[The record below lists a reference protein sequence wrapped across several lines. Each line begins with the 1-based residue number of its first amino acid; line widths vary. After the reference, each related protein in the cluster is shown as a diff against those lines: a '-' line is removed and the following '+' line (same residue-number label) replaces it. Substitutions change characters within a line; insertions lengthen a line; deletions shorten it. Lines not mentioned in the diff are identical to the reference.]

1 MDQSL
6 AVMSWKLCYS
16 KISFIVLVPGCA
28 VADMV
33 DSVIGDVESSG
44 VGVVVVVVI
53 SVTISGLGIIAGA
66 FPF

>member
-6 AVMSWKLCYS
+6 AVMSRKLCYS

-28 VADMV
+28 VAEMV

-44 VGVVVVVVI
+44 VGVIVVVI

-66 FPF
+66 AFPF

>member
-6 AVMSWKLCYS
+6 AVMSRKLCYS

-44 VGVVVVVVI
+44 VGVVVVVI
-53 SVTISGLGIIAGA
+53 SVTISGLRITAGA

>member
-1 MDQSL
+1 
-6 AVMSWKLCYS
+6 
-16 KISFIVLVPGCA
+16 
-28 VADMV
+28 MV

-44 VGVVVVVVI
+44 VGVVVVVVVVVI

>member
-44 VGVVVVVVI
+44 VGVVVVVI
-53 SVTISGLGIIAGA
+53 SVTISGLRITAGA

>member
-1 MDQSL
+1 
-6 AVMSWKLCYS
+6 
-16 KISFIVLVPGCA
+16 
-28 VADMV
+28 MV

-44 VGVVVVVVI
+44 VGVVVVVI

>member
-28 VADMV
+28 VAEMV

-44 VGVVVVVVI
+44 VGVVVVI

-66 FPF
+66 AFPF